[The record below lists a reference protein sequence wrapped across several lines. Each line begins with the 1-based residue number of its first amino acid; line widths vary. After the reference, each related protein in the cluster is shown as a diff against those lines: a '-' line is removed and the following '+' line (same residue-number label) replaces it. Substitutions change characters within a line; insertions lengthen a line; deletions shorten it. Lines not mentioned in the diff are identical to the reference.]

1 MAKFTRFDP
10 RNKKQQKNYTKEGA
24 YSERPKIKNYDEY
37 DIPNGLL
44 SKFATERFNGE
55 RSERK

>member
-10 RNKKQQKNYTKEGA
+10 RNKKQQNNYTKEDVNK
-24 YSERPKIKNYDEY
+24 SRPKIKNYDEY
-37 DIPNGLL
+37 DISNDLL